1 MRISRV
7 FGPAAPAAN
16 GKGVNMKTDEREQ
29 RIIDL
34 LESRGEISIEELS
47 TMLNVSPSTL
57 RRQLALMQS
66 KGLVIRTYG
75 GAMSVNPVPD
85 ESFDNKLHKNVAE
98 KRRIAAQARSLLKNG
113 MSISLG
119 SGTTVY
125 DLSNLMDDMS
135 GATIYTNSM
144 QTADYLA
151 RCASL
156 EVHIASGV
164 IRRHTGTV
172 IGNEVT
178 SYFNKLNVD
187 YAFVSCDA
195 IDLDGTVYS
204 DNLAVATSERSVI
217 LHAKH
222 KVILCDSSK
231 FGKRSIGKICSL
243 DQCDALITGQSN
255 NDIADAFK
263 HITRVIYV

>member
-1 MRISRV
+1 
-7 FGPAAPAAN
+7 
-16 GKGVNMKTDEREQ
+16 MKTDEREQ
-29 RIIDL
+29 RIIGL

-47 TMLNVSPSTL
+47 AMLNVSASTL

-85 ESFDNKLHKNVAE
+85 ESFDNKLHKSVAE
-98 KRRIAAQARSLLKNG
+98 KRRIAAEARRMIKNG

-135 GATIYTNSM
+135 GMTIYTNSM
-144 QTADYLA
+144 QAADYLA

-195 IDLDGTVYS
+195 IDNDGIVYS
-204 DNLAVATSERSVI
+204 DNLAVATSEKSVI

-222 KVILCDSSK
+222 KIILCDSTK
-231 FGKRSIGKICSL
+231 FGKKSVGRICSL
-243 DQCDALITGQSN
+243 SECDALITCTSN
-255 NDIADAFK
+255 NDIADSFNRM
-263 HITRVIYV
+263 IRVIYA

>member
-1 MRISRV
+1 
-7 FGPAAPAAN
+7 
-16 GKGVNMKTDEREQ
+16 MKTDEREQ
-29 RIIDL
+29 KIIAL
-34 LESRGEISIEELS
+34 LESRGEMSVEDLS
-47 TMLNVSPSTL
+47 SLLKVSASTL

-66 KGLVIRTYG
+66 KRLVVRTYG
-75 GAMSVNPVPD
+75 GVMSVNPIPD
-85 ESFDNKLHKNVAE
+85 ESFENKQHKNVTE
-98 KRRIAAQARSLLKNG
+98 KRRIAAEAKKMIKNG

-135 GATIYTNSM
+135 GMTIYTNSM

-151 RCASL
+151 RCAYL

-164 IRRHTGTV
+164 IRRHTGTI
-172 IGNEVT
+172 IGSEVT

-195 IDLDGTVYS
+195 IDNDGVVYS

-222 KVILCDSSK
+222 KIILCDSTK
-231 FGKRSIGKICSL
+231 FGKGSVGRICSL
-243 DQCDALITGQSN
+243 SECDALITCASS
-255 NDIADAFK
+255 NDIADTFK
-263 HITRVIYV
+263 HMIKVIYA

>member
-1 MRISRV
+1 
-7 FGPAAPAAN
+7 
-16 GKGVNMKTDEREQ
+16 MKTDEREQ
-29 RIIDL
+29 QIIGL
-34 LESRGEISIEELS
+34 LESHGELSIEELS
-47 TMLNVSPSTL
+47 AILKVSASTL

-85 ESFDNKLHKNVAE
+85 ESFDNKQHKNVAE
-98 KRRIAAQARSLLKNG
+98 KRRIAAEARRMIKNG

-125 DLSNLMDDMS
+125 DLSNLMDDMA
-135 GATIYTNSM
+135 GLTIYTNSM

-156 EVHIASGV
+156 EVHITSGV
-164 IRRHTGTV
+164 IRHHTGTV
-172 IGNEVT
+172 IGSEVT

-195 IDLDGTVYS
+195 IDNDGIVYS
-204 DNLAVATSERSVI
+204 DNLAVGTSEKSVI

-222 KVILCDSSK
+222 KIVLCDSSK
-231 FGKRSIGKICSL
+231 FGKRSVGRICSL
-243 DQCDALITGQSN
+243 SECDTLITCASN
-255 NDIADAFK
+255 NDIADSFK
-263 HITRVIYV
+263 RIIRVVYA